1 MARFAGRSRGLPEA
15 SNPSSTLGEPSSGRT
30 WLIGWSS
37 SSFLCSTSCMQ
48 AVAVMALVMDSSQ
61 NTVSCVMTAAP
72 ARSRLPVA
80 PSKITPRESAA
91 SAMTPATVPLE
102 TARASA
108 SSTDLNGPRSLLRGR
123 TGAGRA
129 AIVAAPNN
137 ERAPSRRK
145 SRRLFSSMTIAMAFP
160 RVGPRNGGDA
170 RNEASLSKATSWHII
185 RDSKSRVA
193 MALDGRV
200 LSNVSV
206 LAAVVKGGSFVRA
219 AEALGLTPSGVSRAI
234 ARLEA
239 RIGVRLLDRTTRSL
253 PLTYEGRRL
262 DANIN
267 PLVLGIEDAVTRTAG
282 SAGSVRGRLRVN
294 TDAFTSRLLLSP
306 HIGRFL
312 DLYAELSLELIA
324 RDQLGDLVAE
334 GFGIAVRFGEPP
346 SSSLVARK
354 LLDTRIVTVATP
366 SYLKRHGRPAKP
378 ADLAN
383 HVCIQVRSPLTGQ
396 PFPWEFRR
404 GRRVIE
410 VPTSGRLLLTDVGT
424 ILGTCLSGVGVA
436 QIKALGIQELL
447 DDGKLIDLFPDW
459 PDERFPLY
467 ALYPSR
473 HLPAAKVRA
482 FIDFVMAAIEPK
494 AGGPV

>member
-1 MARFAGRSRGLPEA
+1 
-15 SNPSSTLGEPSSGRT
+15 
-30 WLIGWSS
+30 
-37 SSFLCSTSCMQ
+37 
-48 AVAVMALVMDSSQ
+48 
-61 NTVSCVMTAAP
+61 
-72 ARSRLPVA
+72 
-80 PSKITPRESAA
+80 
-91 SAMTPATVPLE
+91 
-102 TARASA
+102 
-108 SSTDLNGPRSLLRGR
+108 
-123 TGAGRA
+123 
-129 AIVAAPNN
+129 
-137 ERAPSRRK
+137 
-145 SRRLFSSMTIAMAFP
+145 
-160 RVGPRNGGDA
+160 
-170 RNEASLSKATSWHII
+170 
-185 RDSKSRVA
+185 

-253 PLTYEGRRL
+253 HLTDEGRL
-262 DANIN
+262 LYANIN

-334 GFGIAVRFGEPP
+334 GFDIAVRFGEPP

-396 PFPWEFRR
+396 PFPWEFQR

>member
-1 MARFAGRSRGLPEA
+1 
-15 SNPSSTLGEPSSGRT
+15 
-30 WLIGWSS
+30 
-37 SSFLCSTSCMQ
+37 
-48 AVAVMALVMDSSQ
+48 
-61 NTVSCVMTAAP
+61 
-72 ARSRLPVA
+72 
-80 PSKITPRESAA
+80 
-91 SAMTPATVPLE
+91 
-102 TARASA
+102 
-108 SSTDLNGPRSLLRGR
+108 
-123 TGAGRA
+123 
-129 AIVAAPNN
+129 
-137 ERAPSRRK
+137 
-145 SRRLFSSMTIAMAFP
+145 
-160 RVGPRNGGDA
+160 
-170 RNEASLSKATSWHII
+170 
-185 RDSKSRVA
+185 

-206 LAAVVKGGSFVRA
+206 LAAVVEGGSFVRA

-253 PLTYEGRRL
+253 HLTDEGRL
-262 DANIN
+262 LYANIN

-334 GFGIAVRFGEPP
+334 GFDIAVRFGEPP

-378 ADLAN
+378 TDLAN

-396 PFPWEFRR
+396 PFPWEFQR

>member
-1 MARFAGRSRGLPEA
+1 
-15 SNPSSTLGEPSSGRT
+15 
-30 WLIGWSS
+30 
-37 SSFLCSTSCMQ
+37 
-48 AVAVMALVMDSSQ
+48 
-61 NTVSCVMTAAP
+61 
-72 ARSRLPVA
+72 
-80 PSKITPRESAA
+80 
-91 SAMTPATVPLE
+91 
-102 TARASA
+102 
-108 SSTDLNGPRSLLRGR
+108 
-123 TGAGRA
+123 
-129 AIVAAPNN
+129 
-137 ERAPSRRK
+137 
-145 SRRLFSSMTIAMAFP
+145 
-160 RVGPRNGGDA
+160 
-170 RNEASLSKATSWHII
+170 
-185 RDSKSRVA
+185 

-206 LAAVVKGGSFVRA
+206 LAAVVEGGSFARA

-253 PLTYEGRRL
+253 HLTDEGRL
-262 DANIN
+262 FYANIN

-334 GFGIAVRFGEPP
+334 GFDIAVRFGEPP

-378 ADLAN
+378 TDLAN

-396 PFPWEFRR
+396 PFPWEFQR